1 MSDPGAVAIL
11 VSSLL
16 FRPRHL
22 APSRAEDVYRAGET
36 LALGL
41 DIALAAAGIKRTS
54 LIAQRPNRVA
64 FSESWAPPGG
74 WGYFEHLLLALDA
87 DGPLPAHDAPSDPA
101 LDEMR
106 ILIAEG
112 KRASR
117 FPHLLGH
124 AAPPWYYVPREF
136 PRPLLLP
143 EPQPQ
148 SHAGAGPGRLL
159 SVGSVTALARELED
173 LEPLLAARGLD
184 PLVWFPAPLLEATAV
199 SLETGLVITMEP
211 SAAGTRPA
219 APLREPPSG

>member
-22 APSRAEDVYRAGET
+22 SPARAEDVYRAGET

-41 DIALAAAGIKRTS
+41 DIALAAAGVKRTS

-64 FSESWAPPGG
+64 FDESWAPPGG
-74 WGYFEHLLLALDA
+74 WAHFEQLLLALDTG
-87 DGPLPAHDAPSDPA
+87 DSLPGPDMPIDPA
-101 LDEMR
+101 LAEMR

-112 KRASR
+112 QRANR

-124 AAPPWYYVPREF
+124 AAAPWYYVPREF

-148 SHAGAGPGRLL
+148 SHAGTAPGRLL
-159 SVGSVTALARELED
+159 SVGSVPALARELED
-173 LEPLLAARGLD
+173 LEPLLVARDLD
-184 PLVWFPAPLLEATAV
+184 PQVWFPAPLLEATAV

-211 SAAGTRPA
+211 SAFSRQ
-219 APLREPPSG
+219 PSG

>member
-1 MSDPGAVAIL
+1 VAIR

-22 APSRAEDVYRAGET
+22 PPARAEDVYRAGET

-41 DIALAAAGIKRTS
+41 DSALAAAGIKRTS

-74 WGYFEHLLLALDA
+74 WDRFEQLLLALDA
-87 DGPLPAHDAPSDPA
+87 GDPPPDPDAPVDPA

-106 ILIAEG
+106 ILIVEG

-117 FPHLLGH
+117 FAHLLSH
-124 AAPPWYYVPREF
+124 AAAPWYYVPREF
-136 PRPLLLP
+136 AHPLLLP

-148 SHAGAGPGRLL
+148 SHGSPAPGRLL
-159 SVGSVTALARELED
+159 SVGSVPALARELED
-173 LEPLLAARGLD
+173 LEPLLAAHGRD
-184 PLVWFPAPLLEATAV
+184 PQVWFPAPLLEATAV

-211 SAAGTRPA
+211 SAISYQ
-219 APLREPPSG
+219 PSA

>member
-1 MSDPGAVAIL
+1 MSEPDGVAIS

-22 APSRAEDVYRAGET
+22 APARAEDVYRAGET

-64 FSESWAPPGG
+64 FSETWTPPGG
-74 WGYFEHLLLALDA
+74 WDRFELLLLALDA
-87 DGPLPAHDAPSDPA
+87 ASPRPDPDAPIDPA
-101 LDEMR
+101 LDQMR

-112 KRASR
+112 NRAGR

-124 AAPPWYYVPREF
+124 TAAPWYYVPREF
-136 PRPLLLP
+136 AHPLLLP

-148 SHAGAGPGRLL
+148 SHGGSAAPGRTL
-159 SVGSVTALARELED
+159 SVGSVPALARELED
-173 LEPLLAARGLD
+173 LAPLLTARGLD
-184 PLVWFPAPLLEATAV
+184 PQIWFPAPLLEATAV
-199 SLETGLVITMEP
+199 SLETGLVITMDV
-211 SAAGTRPA
+211 SAVHRQ
-219 APLREPPSG
+219 PLA

>member
-1 MSDPGAVAIL
+1 MSEPGAVATR

-22 APSRAEDVYRAGET
+22 SPARAEDVYRAGET

-54 LIAQRPNRVA
+54 LLAQRPNRVA
-64 FSESWAPPGG
+64 FDESWAPPGG
-74 WGYFEHLLLALDA
+74 WVHFEQLLLALDA
-87 DGPLPAHDAPSDPA
+87 GGPLPDPAAPADPA

-117 FPHLLGH
+117 FPHLRGH

-148 SHAGAGPGRLL
+148 SHAGGSPGRLL
-159 SVGSVTALARELED
+159 SVGSVPALARELED
-173 LEPLLAARGLD
+173 LEPLLVARGID
-184 PLVWFPAPLLEATAV
+184 PQVWFPAPLLEATAV
-199 SLETGLVITMEP
+199 SLETGLVITMDL
-211 SAAGTRPA
+211 SAISRQVDC
-219 APLREPPSG
+219 